1 LEERRDV
8 LSELLQT
15 EGALD
20 EFRHLVARWLLTV
33 HFGAGFLDTYPSISS
48 AFLAKAFHLSPAVA
62 REGVSRSAA
71 QPD

>member
-1 LEERRDV
+1 
-8 LSELLQT
+8 
-15 EGALD
+15 LD